1 MMLDTDIQ
9 KIIEARTDASPIWYG
24 SVKYRVKINR
34 KWYPFQADKI
44 VMKGTPKQILADT
57 MVVKRV
63 LEKYLGGGR
72 EAKKKVNKF
81 DLDKIVLDEV
91 IFNMSLGYGVKC

>member
-9 KIIEARTDASPIWYG
+9 KIIDARPDRSPIWYG

-44 VMKGTPKQILADT
+44 VMKGTPKQILSDT
-57 MVVKRV
+57 MVVNRV

-72 EAKKKVNKF
+72 EAKKKVAKF
-81 DLDKIVLDEV
+81 DIDKIKLDEV
-91 IFNMSLGYGVKC
+91 VFNKSLGYGIKC